1 MAASGSSTSIEV
13 TLCCPPGPTKHPH
26 EAPNPPGNTHGHA
39 MDPTLDTHDGHT
51 EKQGEDTGWVCSAGV
66 EKGQDPSSAFRVSA
80 IGEMG
85 QPPHRHHCCWFCGWS
100 SSPGTEGYCQ
110 IQKEIQDWNSSSR
123 NNQTTEV
130 KQYLTQK
137 FRLERTTVKRERL

>member
-80 IGEMG
+80 TPQASLLLVLWLELF
-85 QPPHRHHCCWFCGWS
+85 PRHRRIL
-100 SSPGTEGYCQ
+100 PDPEG
-110 IQKEIQDWNSSSR
+110 DSG
-123 NNQTTEV
+123 
-130 KQYLTQK
+130 
-137 FRLERTTVKRERL
+137 LEQ